1 MQNMLNAAPMPL
13 TSPPRGVLLRILGGG
28 VRSGVSDQKMY
39 F

>member
-1 MQNMLNAAPMPL
+1 MPL
-13 TSPPRGVLLRILGGG
+13 TSPPGGVLLRILGGG

>member
-1 MQNMLNAAPMPL
+1 MQNMLNAAPMRL
-13 TSPPRGVLLRILGGG
+13 TSPPGGVLLRILGGG